1 VADFFDER
9 ANQKNQ
15 PRGRLLE
22 KVGQFTDSN
31 FDFNPYHISDDMVKQ
46 KETPS

>member
-31 FDFNPYHISDDMVKQ
+31 FDFNPIIVVMTGSSK